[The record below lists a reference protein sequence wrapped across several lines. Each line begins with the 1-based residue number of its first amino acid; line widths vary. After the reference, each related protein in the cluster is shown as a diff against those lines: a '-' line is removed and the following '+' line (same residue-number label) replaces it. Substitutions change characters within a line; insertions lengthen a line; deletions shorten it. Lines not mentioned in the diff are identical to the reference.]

1 MESKSGGA
9 APAHKNN
16 QPRSIIFENPH
27 DTTTSSLGDVKN
39 ALQKVVDS
47 VGEAVPT
54 TAAHDFEN
62 LVELVRHATKDD
74 LISIYG
80 NAKSGAGFK
89 NKDLAK

>member
-1 MESKSGGA
+1 MIFFS
-9 APAHKNN
+9 PLAHKNS
-16 QPRSIIFENPH
+16 QPRSIIFEDPH
-27 DTTTSSLGDVKN
+27 EVVTTSLQSVQS

-47 VGEAVPT
+47 FGEAVPT
-54 TAAHDFEN
+54 SAAHDFEN
-62 LVELVRHATKDD
+62 LVTLTRRASKDD